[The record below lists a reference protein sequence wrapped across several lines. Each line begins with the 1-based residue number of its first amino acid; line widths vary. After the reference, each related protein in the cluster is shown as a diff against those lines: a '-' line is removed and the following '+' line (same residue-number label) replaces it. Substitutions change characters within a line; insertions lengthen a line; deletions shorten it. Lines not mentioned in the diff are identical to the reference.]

1 MGYWNKTCALTE
13 LPIFCGENTVTFL
26 LIQKLPVE
34 SHNCYSNG
42 YWEFVPLPIY
52 GKYNDYGWIDADD
65 SQEWKLKLLQDTY
78 GESLV
83 RKIPRNEYKDS
94 DFCRYP
100 DLFDT
105 PFDTFDNLGDSI
117 HGSIFAIKLN
127 GAYQHEGLLSAITIN
142 RKSFEEMTE
151 SISEEYG
158 EACYTRDELTELLG
172 EYMALVESEK
182 QALHAIEMGSDKD
195 DGEIRKLLLEL
206 QLKLELI
213 NNTDSYVTKLLRK
226 RCCGSDIDTWNH
238 PLTWIVGFLSSSSS
252 SSDRGYITGAF
263 VRNNDLMTNPNITT
277 KELMDS
283 YMLLYVFDSLR
294 KQFVPTG
301 HEGSQA
307 GITEVN
313 KRFAEVY
320 QKRIDEY
327 YEEYGEEED

>member
-1 MGYWNKTCALTE
+1 MKKIVIPL
-13 LPIFCGENTVTFL
+13 L
-26 LIQKLPVE
+26 LILAACTTKPI
-34 SHNCYSNG
+34 
-42 YWEFVPLPIY
+42 VPQPKEYPPGIISCVH
-52 GKYNDYGWIDADD
+52 KHD
-65 SQEWKLKLLQDTY
+65 LKLDFQYDPKNAAQWY
-78 GESLV
+78 
-83 RKIPRNEYKDS
+83 NEQYRVS
-94 DFCRYP
+94 IYLI
-100 DLFDT
+100 DLED
-105 PFDTFDNLGDSI
+105 GGQI
-117 HGSIFAIKLN
+117 A
-127 GAYQHEGLLSAITIN
+127 IN